1 MAVAADSPAG
11 RAEAAKLI
19 ADQGRFAGGKTFFL
33 NEGRW
38 IDADLQKSTNA
49 NIVEVKFGSPEYFEL
64 LKKSPNSSQWLALG
78 EQVEFV
84 LGRTIYQ
91 VK

>member
-1 MAVAADSPAG
+1 VNLQ
-11 RAEAAKLI
+11 LI

-33 NEGRW
+33 NEGKW
-38 IDADLQKSTNA
+38 IDSELQRATNA
-49 NIVEVKFGSPEYFEL
+49 NIVEVRFGSAEYFEL
-64 LKKSPNSSQWLALG
+64 LKKAPASSQWLALG

-84 LGRTIYQ
+84 LDRKIYQ